1 MSNSDINLIRKDVS
15 SSRKF
20 SVLEEKLRLVSV
32 WFLGGVFVIGIAIGT
47 AYLYISLRVRSL
59 EATKVTLAQQINLQ
73 SAKEGILLSLKERTS
88 VAGRALEVAKPWG
101 KMFTVLQE
109 IASEAQYNSL
119 TVDDTGKVTTTLFLG
134 SIDESVSVVLN
145 LVRLVNERMLRTP
158 QLLSFSYKEDATV
171 QMTISFFP
179 VF

>member
-20 SVLEEKLRLVSV
+20 SVLEEKLRLAAV
-32 WFLGGVFVIGIAIGT
+32 WLLGGVFVTGVAIGT
-47 AYLYISLRVRSL
+47 IYLYINFRVRSL
-59 EATKVTLAQQINLQ
+59 EVTKANLTQQINLQ

-88 VAGRALEVAKPWG
+88 VAGKALEVAKPWG

-109 IASEAQYNSL
+109 IAPEEQYNSL
-119 TVDDTGKVTTTLFLG
+119 TVDETGKVTTTLFLG
-134 SIDESVSVVLN
+134 SIDESVAIVLN
-145 LVRLVNERMLRTP
+145 LVRLVDERKLRTP
-158 QLLSFSYKEDATV
+158 QLLSFSLKEDATV
-171 QMTISFFP
+171 LMGISFFP